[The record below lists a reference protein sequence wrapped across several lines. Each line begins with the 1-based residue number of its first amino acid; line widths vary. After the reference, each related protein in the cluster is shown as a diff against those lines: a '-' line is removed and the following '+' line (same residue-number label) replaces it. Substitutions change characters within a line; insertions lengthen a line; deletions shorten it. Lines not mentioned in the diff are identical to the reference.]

1 MSNDTDFLA
10 RWSRRK
16 HHAAIDKIR
25 QSKSENTP
33 DDIVTGTSPTSLA
46 QGENRLP
53 FDPASLPT
61 IDSIGAES
69 NIRAFLEAGVPDDLA
84 RAALRRVWSID
95 HSIRDF
101 VGLSEN
107 SWDFNAP
114 GAMAGFGPIDGEEV
128 GRLLTRLLGEPD
140 TIAAAVHPPVIWP
153 LAEDSQKPAGES
165 DPVEYQA
172 TNAESVALVS
182 AKGQQLDFDE
192 IDVAGDVAQQGRA
205 TAPRSELT
213 PSECLSPIL
222 RRGHGGASPQL
233 RYGRNGTDNSE

>member
-16 HHAAIDKIR
+16 HHAATDKVK

-140 TIAAAVHPPVIWP
+140 PIAAAAQPPVISP
-153 LAEDSQKPAGES
+153 LAENSQKPAGES

-192 IDVAGDVAQQGRA
+192 IDVAMAQQARA
-205 TAPRSELT
+205 TAPQSELT
-213 PSECLSPIL
+213 PSKCLSPIL
-222 RRGHGGASPQL
+222 PGGHGGALPQL
-233 RYGRNGTDNSE
+233 RYERKETDDSE